1 MSNVDLQQLIQ
12 ALDAETRRD
21 LESSAE
27 RCVARGGS
35 KILVEDLLLELLE
48 RPQGLLARALQ
59 DAEVDAG
66 ELSASL
72 QSRVEHSAS
81 RNPVFAPELVQWL
94 QDALL
99 VANLELGQT
108 QVEQA
113 ALILALLRN
122 PMRYAGSRYQPLLAK
137 LNIDRLKEF
146 ALSQQEQPANGKP
159 AAQGESLLER
169 FTHNLTQQA
178 RDGKLDPVL
187 CRDGAIRQMVD
198 ILARRRKNNPIV
210 VGEAG
215 VGKTAIVEGLAS
227 RIAAGEVPQALKG
240 VELLSLDMGLLQAGA
255 SVKGEFE
262 RRLKGVI
269 DEVKASPKPIILFID
284 EAHTLIGAGGNAGG
298 SDAANLLKPALARGE
313 LRTIAAT
320 TWAEYKKYFEKDP
333 ALARRFQPVQ
343 LHEPTVSEAVTILRG
358 LAQVYEKSHG
368 IYLRDDA
375 VVAAAELSAR
385 YLAGRQLPDKAVD
398 VLDTACARVRIS
410 LAAAPESLERLR
422 GELAEGG
429 RQRQALRRD
438 AEAGLLIDHEALEAL
453 ETRLEAAEEER
464 AALEALWLEQKT
476 LAERLLELRQQLA
489 KAREAA
495 AVEPTVEIEEDEEGT
510 VIEAV
515 ALDETQSVEALTTTL
530 NETHVALTAL
540 QVKER
545 LVSFEVCPR
554 LVAEVISAWTGVP
567 LAQLAREHN
576 AKVASF
582 AKDLRI
588 RIRGQEQAVHA
599 LDRSM
604 RATAAGLNK
613 PDAPVGVFLLVGP
626 SGVGKT
632 ETALA
637 LADLLYGGD
646 RFITTINMSEF
657 QEKHTV
663 SRLIGAPPGYV
674 GYGEGGMLTEAVRQ
688 KPYSVVLLDEVE
700 KADPD
705 VLNLFY
711 QIFDKGVAN
720 DGEGR
725 EIDFRNTLILM
736 TSNLGSDQIS
746 ALCEDGARPTA
757 EVLEETI
764 RPVLSKHFKPA
775 LLARMRVVP
784 YYPVSGPVLRE
795 LIEIKLGRLGERLN
809 RRQLEFTYC
818 QNLVDHLA
826 ERCTQSD
833 SGARLIDHL
842 LDLHV
847 LPLVADRLLD
857 AMATGESLKRVHATL
872 DSSGSVTC
880 EFA

>member
-1 MSNVDLQQLIQ
+1 MITVDLQQLIQ
-12 ALDAETRRD
+12 ALDTPTRRD
-21 LESSAE
+21 LEGCAE
-27 RCVARGGS
+27 RCVARGAN

-48 RPQGLLARALQ
+48 RPQGLLARALL
-59 DAEVDAG
+59 DADIDAG
-66 ELSASL
+66 QLSAAL
-72 QSRVEHSAS
+72 QSGAESNPS

-99 VANLELGQT
+99 VASLELGQRH
-108 QVEQA
+108 VDQA

-122 PMRYAGSRYQPLLAK
+122 PVRYAGSRYQAVLAK
-137 LNIDRLKEF
+137 LDTERLKGF
-146 ALSQQEQPANGKP
+146 ALSQQEQPAVGSSL
-159 AAQGESLLER
+159 ATGDSLLSR
-169 FTHNLTQQA
+169 FTHNLTEQA
-178 RDGKLDPVL
+178 RAGQLDPVL
-187 CRDGAIRQMVD
+187 CRDDAIRQMID

-227 RIAAGEVPQALKG
+227 RIAAGEVPAVLQG

-255 SVKGEFE
+255 SIKGEFE

-269 DEVKASPKPIILFID
+269 DEVKASPTPIILFID
-284 EAHTLIGAGGNAGG
+284 EAHTLIGAGGNVGG

-320 TWAEYKKYFEKDP
+320 TWGEYKKYFEKYP

-343 LHEPTVSEAVTILRG
+343 LHEPTVGEAVTILRG
-358 LAQVYEKSHG
+358 LAHVYEKSHG

-385 YLAGRQLPDKAVD
+385 YLTGRQLPDKAVD

-410 LAAAPESLERLR
+410 LAAAPDRLEHLR
-422 GELAEGG
+422 SELAEGG
-429 RQRQALRRD
+429 RQRQAMRRD
-438 AEAGLLIDHEALEAL
+438 AEAGLLVDQGALTALEERLVDAENERVAL
-453 ETRLEAAEEER
+453 EIRWAEQR
-464 AALEALWLEQKT
+464 T
-476 LAERLLELRQQLA
+476 LAEQLLALRQQLA
-489 KAREAA
+489 QAREASQGH
-495 AVEPTVEIEEDEEGT
+495 PCDSLEG
-510 VIEAV
+510 
-515 ALDETQSVEALTTTL
+515 LETELNRTHRAL
-530 NETHVALTAL
+530 NELHSV
-540 QVKER
+540 ER

-567 LAQLAREHN
+567 LSQLAREHSTQ
-576 AKVASF
+576 VARF
-582 AKDLRI
+582 GADLRD
-588 RIRGQEQAVHA
+588 RIRGQEQAVQA
-599 LDRSM
+599 LDRAM

-637 LADLLYGGD
+637 LADLLYGGE

-736 TSNLGSDQIS
+736 TSNLASERINT
-746 ALCEDGARPTA
+746 LCENGARPSA
-757 EVLEETI
+757 ETLEQSI
-764 RPVLSKHFKPA
+764 RPVLNNHFKPA

-795 LIEIKLGRLGERLN
+795 LVEIKLQRLGERLQ
-809 RRQLEFTYC
+809 RRHLQFSHC
-818 QNLVDHLA
+818 QRLVDHLA

-833 SGARLIDHL
+833 SGARLIDYLLDAHL
-842 LDLHV
+842 L
-847 LPLVADRLLD
+847 PLIADRLLD
-857 AMATGESLKRVHATL
+857 AMANAQTLTRVHATL
-872 DSSGSVTC
+872 DANASVQC

>member
-1 MSNVDLQQLIQ
+1 MINVDLQQLIQ
-12 ALDAETRRD
+12 ALDASTRRD
-21 LESSAE
+21 LETSAE
-27 RCVARGGS
+27 RCVARGAH
-35 KILVEDLLLELLE
+35 KILVEDLLLGLLE
-48 RPQGLLARALQ
+48 RPRGLLARALQ
-59 DAEVDAG
+59 DADLDEGQLNA
-66 ELSASL
+66 AL
-72 QSRVEHSAS
+72 QVGAENNPS

-99 VANLELGQT
+99 VANLELGQS
-108 QVEQA
+108 QVDQA

-122 PMRYAGSRYQPLLAK
+122 PLRYAGSAYHAVLAR
-137 LNIDRLKEF
+137 LDIERLKAF
-146 ALSQQEQPANGKP
+146 ALSQQTPADTGRP
-159 AAQGESLLER
+159 RVEGESLLKR
-169 FTHNLTQQA
+169 FTHNLTEQA
-178 RDGKLDPVL
+178 REGKLDPVL
-187 CRDGAIRQMVD
+187 CRDDAIRQMID

-227 RIAAGEVPQALKG
+227 RIAAAEVPPVLRG

-269 DEVKASPKPIILFID
+269 DEVRASPVPIIVFID

-320 TWAEYKKYFEKDP
+320 TWGEYKKYFEKDP

-343 LHEPTVSEAVTILRG
+343 LQEPSVSEAVTILRG

-410 LAAAPESLERLR
+410 LAAAPEKLERLR
-422 GELAEGG
+422 GELAEGA
-429 RQRQALRRD
+429 RQRQAMRRD
-438 AEAGLLIDHEALEAL
+438 AEAGLLIDHEGLLLLEA
-453 ETRLEAAEEER
+453 RLDQAQGEEAGLTAR
-464 AALEALWLEQKT
+464 WSVQRT
-476 LAERLLELRQQLA
+476 LAERLLALRQQLA
-489 KAREAA
+489 EAREVTASQA
-495 AVEPTVEIEEDEEGT
+495 GSDRPEPQD
-510 VIEAV
+510 IEALE
-515 ALDETQSVEALTTTL
+515 AERHETLRTL
-530 NETHVALTAL
+530 VDAHS
-540 QVKER
+540 QER

-554 LVAEVISAWTGVP
+554 LVAEVISAWTGIPVT
-567 LAQLAREHN
+567 QLAREHSTR
-576 AKVASF
+576 VASF
-582 AKDLRI
+582 GADLRT
-588 RIRGQEQAVHA
+588 RIKGQEQAVQA

-604 RATAAGLNK
+604 RAAAAGLNK

-637 LADLLYGGD
+637 LADLLYGGE

-711 QIFDKGVAN
+711 QIFDKGVVN

-725 EIDFRNTLILM
+725 EINFRNTLILM
-736 TSNLGSDQIS
+736 TSNLASERIA
-746 ALCEDGARPTA
+746 ALCENTARPT
-757 EVLEETI
+757 LESLEQSI
-764 RPVLSKHFKPA
+764 RPILSHHFKPA

-784 YYPVSGPVLRE
+784 YYPVNGPVLRE
-795 LIEIKLGRLGERLN
+795 LVEVKLQRLGERLQ
-809 RRQLEFTYC
+809 RRNLRFSHC
-818 QNLVDHLA
+818 QRLVDHLA

-833 SGARLIDHL
+833 SGARLIDAL
-842 LDLHV
+842 LDSFV
-847 LPLVADRLLD
+847 LPQVADRLLD
-857 AMATGESLKRVHATL
+857 AMARGETLARVHATL
-872 DSSGSVTC
+872 DSQNRVLC

>member
-1 MSNVDLQQLIQ
+1 MINVDLQQLIQ
-12 ALDAETRRD
+12 ALDADTRRD
-21 LESSAE
+21 LEGSAE
-27 RCVARGGS
+27 RCVARGAS
-35 KILVEDLLLELLE
+35 QVLVEDLLLQLLE

-59 DAEVDAG
+59 DAQVDEG
-66 ELSASL
+66 QLSAAL
-72 QSRVEHSAS
+72 QARPQNSSS

-99 VANLELGQT
+99 VANLELGQS

-122 PMRYAGSRYQPLLAK
+122 PLRYAGSDYQALLAK
-137 LNIDRLKEF
+137 LDIERLKAF
-146 ALSQQEQPANGKP
+146 ALSQQEQPNSGKASAP
-159 AAQGESLLER
+159 GESLLQR
-169 FTHNLTQQA
+169 FTHNLTEQA
-178 RDGKLDPVL
+178 RAGKIDPVL
-187 CRDGAIRQMVD
+187 CRDDAIRQMID

-215 VGKTAIVEGLAS
+215 VGKTAVVEGLAL
-227 RIAAGEVPQALKG
+227 RIVAGEVAPALKG

-284 EAHTLIGAGGNAGG
+284 EAHTLIGAGGNVGG

-320 TWAEYKKYFEKDP
+320 TWSEYKKYFEKDP

-343 LHEPTVSEAVTILRG
+343 LHEPTVTEAVTILRG
-358 LAQVYEKSHG
+358 LAPVYEKSHG

-375 VVAAAELSAR
+375 VVAAAQLSAR

-410 LAAAPESLERLR
+410 LGVAPEKLEQLR
-422 GELAEGG
+422 DALAQGE
-429 RQRQALRRD
+429 RQRQAMRRD
-438 AEAGLLIDHEALEAL
+438 EQAGLLIDLPALEAL
-453 ETRLEAAEEER
+453 EQQLAQTDSEHT
-464 AALEALWLEQKT
+464 ALEARWIEQRT
-476 LAERLLELRQQLA
+476 LAEQLLSLRQQVA
-489 KAREAA
+489 EARDTPSEAENA
-495 AVEPTVEIEEDEEGT
+495 SDMA
-510 VIEAV
+510 
-515 ALDETQSVEALTTTL
+515 
-530 NETHVALTAL
+530 ALTASL
-540 QVKER
+540 NQAQRELTQAQTQER

-567 LAQLAREHN
+567 VSQLAREHSSQ
-576 AKVASF
+576 VASF
-582 AKDLRI
+582 ACDLRA
-588 RIRGQEQAVHA
+588 RIRGQEHAIQA

-637 LADLLYGGD
+637 LADLLYGGE
-646 RFITTINMSEF
+646 RFLTTINMSEF

-736 TSNLGSDQIS
+736 TSNLASDQINK
-746 ALCEDGARPTA
+746 LCENGDRPSAQT
-757 EVLEETI
+757 LEQSI
-764 RPVLSKHFKPA
+764 RPVLSHHFKPA

-795 LIEIKLGRLGERLN
+795 LIEIKLQRLEERLA
-809 RRQLEFTYC
+809 RRHLHFTYC
-818 QNLVDHLA
+818 QPLVDHLA

-833 SGARLIDHL
+833 SGARLIDYL
-842 LDLHV
+842 LDTHV
-847 LPLVADRLLD
+847 MPLVVDRLLE
-857 AMATGESLKRVHATL
+857 AMASGQTLKQVHATL
-872 DSSGSVTC
+872 DSQAHVLC
-880 EFA
+880 EFV

>member
-1 MSNVDLQQLIQ
+1 M
-12 ALDAETRRD
+12 
-21 LESSAE
+21 
-27 RCVARGGS
+27 
-35 KILVEDLLLELLE
+35 
-48 RPQGLLARALQ
+48 
-59 DAEVDAG
+59 
-66 ELSASL
+66 
-72 QSRVEHSAS
+72 
-81 RNPVFAPELVQWL
+81 FAPELVQWL

-99 VANLELGQT
+99 VANLELGQS

-122 PMRYAGSRYQPLLAK
+122 PMRYAGSRYQSLLSK
-137 LNIDRLKEF
+137 LNIERLKEF
-146 ALSQQEQPANGKP
+146 ALSQKEQPATGKP
-159 AAQGESLLER
+159 AVPGESLLQR

-227 RIAAGEVPQALKG
+227 RIAAGEVPQVLKG

-438 AEAGLLIDHEALEAL
+438 AEAGLLIDHEALGALEDRLAEAEDEMVAL
-453 ETRLEAAEEER
+453 ET
-464 AALEALWLEQKT
+464 LWTEQKE
-476 LAERLLELRQQLA
+476 LAERLLDLRQQLA
-489 KAREAA
+489 KARETA
-495 AVEPTVEIEEDEEGT
+495 AVEPAVTVEEDAEGT
-510 VIEAV
+510 VIETLPVDA
-515 ALDETQSVEALTTTL
+515 AQSVETLETAL
-530 NETHVALTAL
+530 NETHKALTEL

-582 AKDLRI
+582 ATDLRS

-736 TSNLGSDQIS
+736 TSNLGSDRIS
-746 ALCEDGARPTA
+746 ELCENGARPTA

-784 YYPVSGPVLRE
+784 YYPVGGPVLRE

-809 RRQLEFTYC
+809 RRQLDFTYS
-818 QNLVDHLA
+818 QDLVDHLA

-872 DSSGSVTC
+872 DGGASVTC

>member
-1 MSNVDLQQLIQ
+1 MINVDLQQLIQ

-21 LESSAE
+21 LEGSAE
-27 RCVARGGS
+27 RCVARGGH
-35 KILVEDLLLELLE
+35 KVLVEDLLLGLLE
-48 RPQGLLARALQ
+48 RPQGLLTRALQ
-59 DAEVDAG
+59 DADVEPG
-66 ELSASL
+66 ELSAAL
-72 QSRVEHSAS
+72 QPRAEHNAS

-99 VANLELGQT
+99 VANLELGQS

-122 PMRYAGSRYQPLLAK
+122 PMRYAGSHYLPLLSQ
-137 LNIDRLKEF
+137 LNIERLKGF
-146 ALSQQEQPANGKP
+146 ALSHTPQADAAKP
-159 AAQGESLLER
+159 TVQGESLLAR

-178 RDGKLDPVL
+178 RDGQLDPVL
-187 CRDGAIRQMVD
+187 CRDDAIRQMVD

-240 VELLSLDMGLLQAGA
+240 VELLVLDMGLLQAGA

-269 DEVKASPKPIILFID
+269 DEVKASPRPIILFID
-284 EAHTLIGAGGNAGG
+284 EAHTLIGAGGTAGG

-320 TWAEYKKYFEKDP
+320 TWSEYKKYFEKDP

-358 LAQVYEKSHG
+358 LAHVYEKSHG

-410 LAAAPESLERLR
+410 LAAAPQRLEQLR
-422 GELAEGG
+422 GELAQGE
-429 RQRQALRRD
+429 RQRRALRRD
-438 AEAGLLIDHEALEAL
+438 AEAGLRIDLDALTLLETRLTAAEREREAL
-453 ETRLEAAEEER
+453 ETSWTEQKALAETVLEQRKQLATARTMAAAVPDTAMDEDPQAGIETLEAA
-464 AALEALWLEQKT
+464 L
-476 LAERLLELRQQLA
+476 
-489 KAREAA
+489 
-495 AVEPTVEIEEDEEGT
+495 G
-510 VIEAV
+510 
-515 ALDETQSVEALTTTL
+515 ETHRALTQAQAT
-530 NETHVALTAL
+530 
-540 QVKER
+540 ER

-576 AKVASF
+576 AKVARF
-582 AKDLRI
+582 ATDLRTL
-588 RIRGQEQAVHA
+588 IRGQEQAVHA

-637 LADLLYGGD
+637 LADLLYGGE
-646 RFITTINMSEF
+646 RFMTTINMSEF

-736 TSNLGSDQIS
+736 TSNLGSERIS
-746 ALCEDGARPTA
+746 QLCEHGARPTA
-757 EVLEETI
+757 EVLEATI
-764 RPVLSKHFKPA
+764 RPVLSQHFKPA

-784 YYPVSGPVLRE
+784 YYPVGGPVLRE
-795 LIEIKLGRLGERLN
+795 LIEIKLGRLGERLA
-809 RRQLEFTYC
+809 RRQLAFSFC
-818 QNLVDHLA
+818 QALVDELA

-842 LDLHV
+842 LEQHV

-857 AMATGESLKRVHATL
+857 AMAQGESLQRVHATL
-872 DSSGSVTC
+872 DAHAGVIC

>member
-1 MSNVDLQQLIQ
+1 MINVDLQQLIQ

-21 LESSAE
+21 LEGSAE
-27 RCVARGGS
+27 RCVARGGH
-35 KILVEDLLLELLE
+35 KVLVEDLLLGLLE
-48 RPQGLLARALQ
+48 RPQGLLTRALQ
-59 DAEVDAG
+59 DADVEPG
-66 ELSASL
+66 ELSAAL
-72 QSRVEHSAS
+72 QPRAEHNAS

-99 VANLELGQT
+99 VANLELGQS

-122 PMRYAGSRYQPLLAK
+122 PMRYAGSHYLPLLSQ
-137 LNIDRLKEF
+137 LNIERLKGF
-146 ALSQQEQPANGKP
+146 ALSHTPQADAAKP
-159 AAQGESLLER
+159 TVQGESLLAR

-178 RDGKLDPVL
+178 RDGQLDPVL
-187 CRDGAIRQMVD
+187 CRDDAIRQMVD

-240 VELLSLDMGLLQAGA
+240 VELLVLDMGLLQAGA

-269 DEVKASPKPIILFID
+269 DEVKASPRPIILFID
-284 EAHTLIGAGGNAGG
+284 EAHTLIGAGGTAGG

-320 TWAEYKKYFEKDP
+320 TWSEYKKYFEKDP

-358 LAQVYEKSHG
+358 LAHVYEKSHG

-410 LAAAPESLERLR
+410 LAAAPQRLEQLR
-422 GELAEGG
+422 GELAQGE
-429 RQRQALRRD
+429 RQRRALRRD
-438 AEAGLLIDHEALEAL
+438 AEAGLVIDLDALTLLETRLTSAEREREAL
-453 ETRLEAAEEER
+453 ETSWTEQKALAETVLEQRKQLATARTMATAAPDTAMDEDPQAGIETLEAA
-464 AALEALWLEQKT
+464 L
-476 LAERLLELRQQLA
+476 
-489 KAREAA
+489 
-495 AVEPTVEIEEDEEGT
+495 G
-510 VIEAV
+510 
-515 ALDETQSVEALTTTL
+515 ETHRALTQAQAT
-530 NETHVALTAL
+530 
-540 QVKER
+540 ER

-576 AKVASF
+576 AKVARF
-582 AKDLRI
+582 ATDLRT

-637 LADLLYGGD
+637 LADLLYGGE
-646 RFITTINMSEF
+646 RFMTTINMSEF

-736 TSNLGSDQIS
+736 TSNLGSERIS
-746 ALCEDGARPTA
+746 QLCEHGARPTA
-757 EVLEETI
+757 EVLEATI
-764 RPVLSKHFKPA
+764 RPVLSQHFKPA

-784 YYPVSGPVLRE
+784 YYPVGGPVLRE
-795 LIEIKLGRLGERLN
+795 LIEIKLGRLGERLA
-809 RRQLEFTYC
+809 RRQLAFSFC
-818 QNLVDHLA
+818 QALVDELA

-842 LDLHV
+842 LEQHV

-857 AMATGESLKRVHATL
+857 AMAQGESLQQVHATL
-872 DSSGSVTC
+872 DAHAGVIC

>member
-1 MSNVDLQQLIQ
+1 MINVDLQQLIQ
-12 ALDAETRRD
+12 ALDAQTRSD

-35 KILVEDLLLELLE
+35 KILVEDLLLGLLE
-48 RPQGLLARALQ
+48 RPQGLLARALL

-66 ELSASL
+66 ELSAAL

-99 VANLELGQT
+99 VANLELGHT

-122 PMRYAGSRYQPLLAK
+122 PMRYAGSRYQLLLAK

-146 ALSQQEQPANGKP
+146 ALSQKELSDTRKP
-159 AAQGESLLER
+159 AASGELLLQR

-187 CRDGAIRQMVD
+187 CRDDAIRQMID

-410 LAAAPESLERLR
+410 LAAAPQSLERLR

-429 RQRQALRRD
+429 RQRQAVRRD
-438 AEAGLLIDHEALEAL
+438 GEAGLLIDREALHTLEARLEEAESERVAL
-453 ETRLEAAEEER
+453 ET
-464 AALEALWLEQKT
+464 LWTEQKA
-476 LAERLLELRQQLA
+476 LAEHLLELRQQLA

-495 AVEPTVEIEEDEEGT
+495 SGCLLETLPAG
-510 VIEAV
+510 EA
-515 ALDETQSVEALTTTL
+515 QSVEMLEAAL
-530 NETHVALTAL
+530 NETHKALTDL

-576 AKVASF
+576 AKVAGF
-582 AKDLRI
+582 ATDLRS

-646 RFITTINMSEF
+646 RFITTINMSEY

-736 TSNLGSDQIS
+736 TSNLGSEHIS
-746 ALCEDGARPTA
+746 ALCENGARPSA
-757 EVLEETI
+757 QVLEETI
-764 RPVLSKHFKPA
+764 RPVLNKHFKPA

-784 YYPVSGPVLRE
+784 YYPVGGSVLRE
-795 LIEIKLGRLGERLN
+795 LIEIKLDRLGERLN
-809 RRQLEFTYC
+809 RRQLDFTYS
-818 QNLVDHLA
+818 QGLVDHLA

-857 AMATGESLKRVHATL
+857 AMATGESLKRVCATL
-872 DSSGSVTC
+872 DGNTSVIC